1 MKGKRG
7 AASGEGVSAGLPK
20 TVYAG
25 SGSNVIKSA
34 MERKRG
40 GAVKKD
46 EGKVEGKMSKMR
58 LDRPGRKKGGRVGAD
73 SAPLSSAAKVTP
85 ASGHMADG
93 DRNC

>member
-7 AASGEGVSAGLPK
+7 AASGESVSDSLPK

-25 SGSNVIKSA
+25 SGSNVIKAA

-46 EGKVEGKMSKMR
+46 EGKVEGAKAKMR

-85 ASGHMADG
+85 ASGHSTESM
-93 DRNC
+93 C